1 MFGIDLCSKCNEPEE
16 GGCGLGGWRHDD
28 DAAAAVKNAV
38 LDSNCHGYLQL
49 QVQRQT
55 SSVEQIVHCDCCAMT
70 THLFLLYVLDL
81 SGVGRKCHR
90 VLDSRRGGARADT
103 RAGFVAFELG

>member
-1 MFGIDLCSKCNEPEE
+1 MSLYVCSKCNEPEE

-38 LDSNCHGYLQL
+38 RITLQL

-55 SSVEQIVHCDCCAMT
+55 SSVEQMM
-70 THLFLLYVLDL
+70 
-81 SGVGRKCHR
+81 
-90 VLDSRRGGARADT
+90 
-103 RAGFVAFELG
+103 

>member
-1 MFGIDLCSKCNEPEE
+1 MQQMFGIDLCSKCNEPEE

-38 LDSNCHGYLQL
+38 KIITCRYLQL

-55 SSVEQIVHCDCCAMT
+55 SSVEQMMYFDSLSMT
-70 THLFLLYVLDL
+70 THLFPSDELV
-81 SGVGRKCHR
+81 
-90 VLDSRRGGARADT
+90 RRWTEVSPRS
-103 RAGFVAFELG
+103 

>member
-1 MFGIDLCSKCNEPEE
+1 MQQMFGIDLCSKCNEPEE

-38 LDSNCHGYLQL
+38 KGIRVPS
-49 QVQRQT
+49 T
-55 SSVEQIVHCDCCAMT
+55 SSPAPDKFSGADDVLLSITSTMT
-70 THLFLLYVLDL
+70 THLLHYQLVSL

-90 VLDSRRGGARADT
+90 VLDLSPRRSESGHARGV
-103 RAGFVAFELG
+103 RCI

>member
-38 LDSNCHGYLQL
+38 SCIPLPLNFKSSAR
-49 QVQRQT
+49 QVQW
-55 SSVEQIVHCDCCAMT
+55 
-70 THLFLLYVLDL
+70 
-81 SGVGRKCHR
+81 
-90 VLDSRRGGARADT
+90 SR
-103 RAGFVAFELG
+103 